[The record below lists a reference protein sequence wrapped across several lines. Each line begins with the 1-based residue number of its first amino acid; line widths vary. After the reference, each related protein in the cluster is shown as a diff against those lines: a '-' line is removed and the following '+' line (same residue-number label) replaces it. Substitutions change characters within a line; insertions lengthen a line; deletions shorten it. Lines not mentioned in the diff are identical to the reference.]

1 MLKRNLFNS
10 KMFEAPDDNNG
21 APANGQK
28 PTEPTPLV
36 DPNPDDNPEGKEPSK
51 VSAKDQRRIRQ
62 DAVDQ
67 FMNSDKFKGFIDEV
81 IAKGEDRAKM
91 SAEEKAEAD
100 RKAQEERDQQERD
113 KFHQE
118 QAHFYAQQELASRH
132 LPDTFADY
140 IADQDHD
147 TMVANADAF
156 EKSFTDAVH
165 AETLKRMQGDQ
176 TPAAGTQTPGATVTQ
191 KDWDAMSFTD
201 QYTLMQK
208 NPELAKQFTK

>member
-1 MLKRNLFNS
+1 MLKRDLFNS
-10 KMFEAPDDNNG
+10 KLFEAPDDNTG
-21 APANGQK
+21 APADAQK
-28 PTEPTPLV
+28 PTEPTPPA
-36 DPNPDDNPEGKEPSK
+36 DPNPDDGHKDGEPNK
-51 VSAKDQRRIRQ
+51 VPIKDQRRIRQ
-62 DAVDQ
+62 DAINQ
-67 FMNSDKFKGFIDEV
+67 FKSSDEFKQL
-81 IAKGEDRAKM
+81 IANTIAEGEARAKM

-100 RKAQEERDQQERD
+100 RKAQEERYQQEQD
-113 KFHQE
+113 KFHRE
-118 QAHFYAQQELASRH
+118 QAHFYAQQELANRK
-132 LPDTFADY
+132 LPATFADY

-147 TMVANADAF
+147 IMVANADAF

>member
-1 MLKRNLFNS
+1 MLKRDLFNS
-10 KMFEAPDDNNG
+10 KLFEAPDDNTG
-21 APANGQK
+21 APADAQK
-28 PTEPTPLV
+28 PTEPTPPA
-36 DPNPDDNPEGKEPSK
+36 DSNPDDDPKDGEPNK
-51 VSAKDQRRIRQ
+51 VPIKDQRRIRQ
-62 DAVDQ
+62 DAINQ
-67 FMNSDKFKGFIDEV
+67 FKSSDEFKQL
-81 IAKGEDRAKM
+81 IANTIAEGEARAKM

-100 RKAQEERDQQERD
+100 RKAQEERYQQERD
-113 KFHQE
+113 KFHRE
-118 QAHFYAQQELASRH
+118 QAHFYAQQELANRK
-132 LPDTFADY
+132 LPATFADY

>member
-1 MLKRNLFNS
+1 MLKRNLINS

-21 APANGQK
+21 APADGQK
-28 PTEPTPLV
+28 PTEPTPPA
-36 DPNPDDNPEGKEPSK
+36 DSNPDDDPKDGEPNK
-51 VSAKDQRRIRQ
+51 VPIKDQRRIRQ
-62 DAVDQ
+62 DAINQ
-67 FMNSDKFKGFIDEV
+67 FKSSDEFKQL
-81 IAKGEDRAKM
+81 IANTIAEGEARAKM

-100 RKAQEERDQQERD
+100 RKAQEERYQQERD
-113 KFHQE
+113 KFHRE
-118 QAHFYAQQELASRH
+118 QAHFYAQQELANRK
-132 LPDTFADY
+132 LPATFADY

-191 KDWDAMSFTD
+191 TDWDAMSFTD

>member
-1 MLKRNLFNS
+1 MLKRDLFNS
-10 KMFEAPDDNNG
+10 KLFEAPDDNTG
-21 APANGQK
+21 APADAQK
-28 PTEPTPLV
+28 STEPTPPA

-67 FMNSDKFKGFIDEV
+67 FMNSDKFKGFIDEA
-81 IAKGEDRAKM
+81 IAKGEARAKM

-100 RKAQEERDQQERD
+100 RKAREEQEQKERDE
-113 KFHQE
+113 FHKE
-118 QAHFYAQQELASRH
+118 QAHFYAKQELVDRKLPAS
-132 LPDTFADY
+132 FADY
-140 IADQDHD
+140 VADQDHD
-147 TMVANADAF
+147 TMVANVDSF
-156 EKSFTDAVH
+156 EKSFNEAVH
-165 AETLKRMQGDQ
+165 DETLKRMQGDQ

-208 NPELAKQFTK
+208 SPELAKQFTK

>member
-1 MLKRNLFNS
+1 MLKRDLFNS
-10 KMFEAPDDNNG
+10 KMFEAPDDNTG
-21 APANGQK
+21 APAEGQK
-28 PTEPTPLV
+28 PTEPTPPA
-36 DPNPDDNPEGKEPSK
+36 DPNPDDGHKDVEPNK
-51 VSAKDQRRIRQ
+51 VPIKDQRRIRQ
-62 DAVDQ
+62 DAINQ
-67 FMNSDKFKGFIDEV
+67 FKSSDEFKQL
-81 IAKGEDRAKM
+81 IANTIAEGEARAKM

-100 RKAQEERDQQERD
+100 RKAQEERYQQEQN
-113 KFHQE
+113 KFHRE
-118 QAHFYAQQELASRH
+118 QAHFYAQQELANRK
-132 LPDTFADY
+132 LPATFADY

>member
-1 MLKRNLFNS
+1 MLKRDLFNS
-10 KMFEAPDDNNG
+10 KLFEAPDDNTG
-21 APANGQK
+21 APADAQK
-28 PTEPTPLV
+28 PTEPTPPA
-36 DPNPDDNPEGKEPSK
+36 DPNPDDDPKDGEPNK
-51 VSAKDQRRIRQ
+51 VPIKDQRRIRQ
-62 DAVDQ
+62 DAINQ
-67 FMNSDKFKGFIDEV
+67 FKSSDEFKQL
-81 IAKGEDRAKM
+81 IANTIAEGEARAKM
-91 SAEEKAEAD
+91 SAEEKVEAD
-100 RKAQEERDQQERD
+100 RKAQEERYQQERD
-113 KFHQE
+113 KFHRE
-118 QAHFYAQQELASRH
+118 QAHFYAQQELANRK
-132 LPDTFADY
+132 LPATFADY

-176 TPAAGTQTPGATVTQ
+176 TPAAGTQTPGAAVTQ